1 LQLSTRASPAGYP
14 YPLEGPQ
21 MLGRRTFDYALL
33 PHRGDWR
40 EADLYDAADEV
51 LVPLERVRAGGV
63 AGARREPSGA
73 RLHVDG
79 ARVAAVLREPG
90 GLLARVFNPSPDPST
105 AAVEQ
110 DGAPVTG
117 WTVDLVGRPVER
129 FEGAVELRPWEIAT
143 LRIDAP
149 IS

>member
-1 LQLSTRASPAGYP
+1 LVS
-14 YPLEGPQ
+14 
-21 MLGRRTFDYALL
+21 
-33 PHRGDWR
+33 HHGDWR
-40 EADLYDAADEV
+40 DANIYDAADEV

-63 AGARREPSGA
+63 AGARREPTGA
-73 RLHVDG
+73 ALQVDG

-90 GLLARVFNPSPDPST
+90 GLLARVFNASPDPST
-105 AAVEQ
+105 VAVEQ
-110 DGAPVTG
+110 GGAPVTG

-129 FEGAVELRPWEIAT
+129 FEGAVELRAWEIAT

>member
-1 LQLSTRASPAGYP
+1 
-14 YPLEGPQ
+14 
-21 MLGRRTFDYALL
+21 
-33 PHRGDWR
+33 
-40 EADLYDAADEV
+40 
-51 LVPLERVRAGGV
+51 
-63 AGARREPSGA
+63 
-73 RLHVDG
+73 
-79 ARVAAVLREPG
+79 VAAVLREPG

-117 WTVDLVGRPVER
+117 WTVNLVGRPVER
-129 FEGAVELRPWEIAT
+129 FEGAVELGPWEIAT